1 MAEEQKTLRVVSWNV
16 NGLYSTLKDAASRYQ
31 SASYYFSDVLRA
43 DIVCFQEA
51 KIQEEKLEKWMAFV
65 PSYDSYW
72 AFSQEKK
79 GYSGKWKICVSL
91 SSMLKKALVFSNGF
105 VRNAIYHVWLLF
117 QSW

>member
-1 MAEEQKTLRVVSWNV
+1 MADRHTRTCIRNTHAMPFSLAMACLVVSE
-16 NGLYSTLKDAASRYQ
+16 
-31 SASYYFSDVLRA
+31 
-43 DIVCFQEA
+43 QEA

-91 SSMLKKALVFSNGF
+91 SSMLKKVLVFSNGF